1 MTKILLIGKNGQ
13 VGSEL
18 NQILPNIGDLISMD
32 RSQIDLAK
40 PEMIPPI
47 IQEIK
52 PNIIVNAAAYTA
64 VDKAESEVELAEKIN
79 TITPKILAEESEK
92 LGSTLIHISTDYV
105 FDGTKNTPYLEEDIT
120 NPISVYG
127 QTKLAGE
134 NAIKQT
140 NSNYI
145 ILRTAWVY
153 GVYGKGNFVKTM
165 LKLGQ
170 EREQLKVVI
179 DQVGCPTYAYDIAQ
193 VIASLIANFSQ
204 EKNIPKTYHFTNS
217 GVISWYDFA
226 VTIFEEAKQLD
237 YPLKVKEI
245 IPITTNEYPTPAKRP
260 AYSVLSNKKISSKL
274 GYYSPYWRYSLR
286 KMLYELTINN

>member
-18 NQILPNIGDLISMD
+18 NQILPNIGDLIAVD
-32 RSQIDLAK
+32 RSKMDLTK
-40 PEMIPPI
+40 PEMITQI

-64 VDKAESEVELAEKIN
+64 VDKAESELELAEKIN
-79 TITPKILAEESEK
+79 TIAPKILAQEAEK
-92 LGSTLIHISTDYV
+92 IGSTLIHISTDYV
-105 FDGTKNTPYLEEDIT
+105 FDGTKNTPYLEDDIT

-127 QTKLAGE
+127 KTKLAGE
-134 NAIKQT
+134 NEIKQT
-140 NSNYI
+140 NTNYV

-153 GVYGKGNFVKTM
+153 GTFGKSNFVKTM

-179 DQVGCPTYAYDIAQ
+179 DQIGCPTYAYDIAKT
-193 VIASLIANFSQ
+193 ISDLIPQIISEKITQ
-204 EKNIPKTYHFTNS
+204 ETYHFTNL

-226 VTIFEEAKQLD
+226 VTIFEEAKQLN
-237 YPLKVKEI
+237 YPLKIQEI
-245 IPITTNEYPTPAKRP
+245 IPITTNEYPTAAKRP
-260 AYSVLSNKKISSKL
+260 AYSVLSNKKIANKL
-274 GYYSPYWRYSLR
+274 NYYSPYWRDSLR
-286 KMLYELTINN
+286 KMLYELRIKN